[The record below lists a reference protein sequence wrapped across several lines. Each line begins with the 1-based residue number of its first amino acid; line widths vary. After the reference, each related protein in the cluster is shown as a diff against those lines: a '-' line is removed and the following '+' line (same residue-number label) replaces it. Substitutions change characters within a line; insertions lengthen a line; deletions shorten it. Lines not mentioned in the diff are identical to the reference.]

1 MDSASAA
8 PLDEAS
14 LSAAALRGIR
24 AAVQAQSDALH
35 AATAPDAALEG
46 RVFGEGAEARRAAGS
61 GRAIRAAVAGASA
74 RRVDEVVAADP
85 LAPSAA
91 RQAATYRAGV
101 RRMTRAYEDAVA
113 KWS

>member
-1 MDSASAA
+1 
-8 PLDEAS
+8 LDEAS
-14 LSAAALRGIR
+14 RSAAALAGIR
-24 AAVQAQSDALH
+24 AAVQAQAEALH
-35 AATAPDAALEG
+35 AATEGPSAAVSSA
-46 RVFGEGAEARRAAGS
+46 RVFGQGAEAARKAGTK
-61 GRAIRAAVAGASA
+61 RAIKAAVAEASA

-85 LAPSAA
+85 LAPANE

>member
-1 MDSASAA
+1 M
-8 PLDEAS
+8 
-14 LSAAALRGIR
+14 
-24 AAVQAQSDALH
+24 
-35 AATAPDAALEG
+35 
-46 RVFGEGAEARRAAGS
+46 FGEGAEARRKAGTR
-61 GRAIRAAVAGASA
+61 RAIQSAVAAASA

>member
-1 MDSASAA
+1 M
-8 PLDEAS
+8 DEAS
-14 LSAAALRGIR
+14 RSAAALVGIR
-24 AAVQAQSDALH
+24 AAVRAQSDALH
-35 AATAPDAALEG
+35 AATAPAAALEG
-46 RVFGEGAEARRAAGS
+46 RVFGEGAEARREVGMR
-61 GRAIRAAVAGASA
+61 RAIGAAVAGASA

-101 RRMTRAYEDAVA
+101 RRMTSAYEDAVA

>member
-1 MDSASAA
+1 MSPCSVG
-8 PLDEAS
+8 PVH
-14 LSAAALRGIR
+14 AAAAGAAQPRTTR
-24 AAVQAQSDALH
+24 AI
-35 AATAPDAALEG
+35 TAYLADGCKAG
-46 RVFGEGAEARRAAGS
+46 TRRAIQS
-61 GRAIRAAVAGASA
+61 AVAAASA

>member
-1 MDSASAA
+1 
-8 PLDEAS
+8 
-14 LSAAALRGIR
+14 
-24 AAVQAQSDALH
+24 
-35 AATAPDAALEG
+35 
-46 RVFGEGAEARRAAGS
+46 VFGEGAEARRKAGTR
-61 GRAIRAAVAGASA
+61 RAIQSAVAAASA

-85 LAPSAA
+85 LALSAA

>member
-1 MDSASAA
+1 VAA
-8 PLDEAS
+8 
-14 LSAAALRGIR
+14 
-24 AAVQAQSDALH
+24 
-35 AATAPDAALEG
+35 
-46 RVFGEGAEARRAAGS
+46 
-61 GRAIRAAVAGASA
+61 ASA